1 MSINHILGTSIASA
15 ISKPKVDGKEEK
27 SEAPKSANLER
38 AVVTKSAGLGQTI
51 GTPKLSEK
59 ATEYYNK
66 LKEKFH
72 NMDFILV
79 SSDKKQAAQANAASY
94 GNASK
99 MVVLIDEEKLER
111 MAEDSAYR
119 AKYEGIIGNASANLS
134 QLSSKIGST
143 GANVSGF
150 GVQVHEDGTTSYF
163 AVLKNSSDAQK
174 QRIEKG
180 REKKAAEKKVEA
192 KKAEK
197 KAEAK
202 RAEKKRTE
210 SERAERFEEKK
221 VDADKDQVKITA
233 NSMEELVQKIQDQY
247 QIWQTDVVKTKEE
260 WAIGQHIDFVG

>member
-1 MSINHILGTSIASA
+1 
-15 ISKPKVDGKEEK
+15 
-27 SEAPKSANLER
+27 
-38 AVVTKSAGLGQTI
+38 
-51 GTPKLSEK
+51 
-59 ATEYYNK
+59 
-66 LKEKFH
+66 
-72 NMDFILV
+72 MDFILV
-79 SSDKKQAAQANAASY
+79 SADKKQAAQANAAFY

-210 SERAERFEEKK
+210 LERAERFEDKK
-221 VDADKDQVKITA
+221 VDAGKDQVKITA
-233 NSMEELVQKIQDQY
+233 KSMEELVQKIQDQY

>member
-1 MSINHILGTSIASA
+1 
-15 ISKPKVDGKEEK
+15 
-27 SEAPKSANLER
+27 
-38 AVVTKSAGLGQTI
+38 
-51 GTPKLSEK
+51 
-59 ATEYYNK
+59 
-66 LKEKFH
+66 
-72 NMDFILV
+72 
-79 SSDKKQAAQANAASY
+79 
-94 GNASK
+94 

-192 KKAEK
+192 KKAE
-197 KAEAK
+197 AK

-221 VDADKDQVKITA
+221 VDAGKDQVKITA
-233 NSMEELVQKIQDQY
+233 KSMEELVQKIQDQY